1 MPLTFDQTIAIEL
14 LKGAVAIITVVAVG
28 GTVTAWWTRLQ
39 KQRETD
45 MQELAKLYELY
56 GTYLSLRRMWN
67 CYAEKKA
74 DAPDTTTRWSF
85 LQTATDTEGAFES
98 LLVKVTSE
106 RRLSDDEKET
116 LGHFRQ
122 SYQSLREAIRD
133 NKPHNWN
140 RSEDPQYVAF
150 KTGATY
156 LASLLGSARWWLR
169 RPDAAKTLLE
179 ITSNK
184 YETKNIDEQ

>member
-1 MPLTFDQTIAIEL
+1 MPLTIDQLIAIEL
-14 LKGAVAIITVVAVG
+14 LKGALTLITVVAVG

-45 MQELAKLYELY
+45 MQELSKLYELY

-67 CYAEKKA
+67 CYVEGNWDAA
-74 DAPDTTTRWSF
+74 DMTRWSL

-106 RRLSDDEKET
+106 RRLSIDDQKT

-133 NKPHNWN
+133 GKPLKWN

-156 LASLLGSARWWLR
+156 LASLLGSPRWWLR
-169 RPDAAKTLLE
+169 RPDAAKALLE

-184 YETKNIDEQ
+184 YETSKT